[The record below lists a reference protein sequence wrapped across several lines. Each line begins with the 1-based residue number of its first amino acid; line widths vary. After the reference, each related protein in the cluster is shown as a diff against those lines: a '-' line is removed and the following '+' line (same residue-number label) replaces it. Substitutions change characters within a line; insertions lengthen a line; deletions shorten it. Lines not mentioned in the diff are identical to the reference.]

1 MNRREFLSHGRSS
14 RRDRDTASM
23 ALSLLEHSILPPAPR
38 WNRRSGK
45 AAAGAGELVQTQAVG
60 SAMIRRAAARNQ
72 HRF

>member
-1 MNRREFLSHGRSS
+1 MNRRAFLSHGRSS

-23 ALSLLEHSILPPAPR
+23 ALSYWSTRFYHPPLGG
-38 WNRRSGK
+38 NRRSGK
-45 AAAGAGELVQTQAVG
+45 AAAGAGESVQTQAVG